1 MPAHDVFL
9 REHRTFT
16 RRSPFGG
23 NKKSIQIGGSLYD
36 VFQRCNSGLR
46 NHESFHPVRDGGAL
60 APLDEVYN
68 IQHPIKHNPRSTPSV
83 PGSFAPVVRPFQGL
97 KKPHAHAARPA
108 PAAKKRLSSI
118 LNGGSISP
126 LE

>member
-9 REHRTFT
+9 REHKTFT

-23 NKKSIQIGGSLYD
+23 CTKSIQIGGSLYS
-36 VFQRCNSGLR
+36 VFQHCNSGLR
-46 NHESFHPVRDGGAL
+46 NHESFHPISDGGAL
-60 APLDEVYN
+60 APLTEKHTHN
-68 IQHPIKHNPRSTPSV
+68 IPHPRQHNPRSTPS
-83 PGSFAPVVRPFQGL
+83 A
-97 KKPHAHAARPA
+97 KPHAHAARPA